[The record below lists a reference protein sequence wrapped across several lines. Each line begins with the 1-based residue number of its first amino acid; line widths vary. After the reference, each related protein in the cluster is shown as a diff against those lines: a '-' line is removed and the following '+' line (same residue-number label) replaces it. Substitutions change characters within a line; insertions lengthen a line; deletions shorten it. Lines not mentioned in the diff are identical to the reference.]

1 MSISEG
7 VFLIEELSSKNV
19 MSCGDQA
26 KRQQH
31 GFICA
36 KAKRQQH
43 GFICAKA
50 KRQQQQ
56 QRLSDLN
63 EA

>member
-36 KAKRQQH
+36 KAKRQQ
-43 GFICAKA
+43 
-50 KRQQQQ
+50 QQQQ